1 MLSDTTAPAE
11 GLQDKLAALEQLL
24 LAYGRV
30 AIGFSG
36 GVDSSFLAAVCAR
49 IMPASTLLVH
59 LTTPLIGTPEQASFE
74 RSVDGQA
81 NEGPHFK
88 LPVLNL
94 SVDQLRL
101 PQVACN
107 DADRCYHCKRAGF
120 TAIVNHARSLG
131 FPTVID
137 GSNASDRGDYRPGM
151 RAAQELGVR
160 SPLME
165 VGFTK
170 DEERELLRAWGY
182 PVWNL
187 PAGACLATRVPTGE
201 ELTREKVDV
210 IRACE
215 DYLHDLGLD
224 QVRARL
230 VGGCMHIEAAPAD
243 VAKIAALKDDGEVD
257 ADVFS
262 KLKERFVGALN
273 GDLNTSVAVTALY
286 DVLKA
291 KCNDATKLAAIADF
305 DQVLSL
311 NLLSA
316 AKTLREKQAQEEQA
330 SADPEID
337 ALVAART
344 EAKKAKNFAE
354 ADRIRDE
361 LKARG
366 IEIIDTPQGAKWR
379 KV

>member
-49 IMPASTLLVH
+49 IMPADTLLVH

-74 RSVDGQA
+74 RSVHGQA
-81 NEGPHFK
+81 DGGPHFK

-107 DADRCYHCKRAGF
+107 DADRCYRCKRAGF
-120 TAIVNHARSLG
+120 TAIVNHAKSLG

-210 IRACE
+210 IRTCE

-243 VAKIAALKDDGEVD
+243 LAKIAALGSAAVDGEG
-257 ADVFS
+257 
-262 KLKERFVGALN
+262 KTPLP
-273 GDLNTSVAVTALY
+273 
-286 DVLKA
+286 
-291 KCNDATKLAAIADF
+291 AAIE
-305 DQVLSL
+305 
-311 NLLSA
+311 SA
-316 AKTLREKQAQEEQA
+316 LRELGCAHIF
-330 SADPEID
+330 PE
-337 ALVAART
+337 V
-344 EAKKAKNFAE
+344 
-354 ADRIRDE
+354 
-361 LKARG
+361 
-366 IEIIDTPQGAKWR
+366 TPYIHGNMNL
-379 KV
+379 

>member
-11 GLQDKLAALEQLL
+11 GLQDKLTALEQLL

-74 RSVDGQA
+74 WAVDGQA
-81 NEGPHFK
+81 DEGPHFK

-94 SVDQLRL
+94 SVDQLQL

-170 DEERELLRAWGY
+170 DEERELLRAWGH

-187 PAGACLATRVPTGE
+187 PAGACLATRIPTGE
-201 ELTREKVDV
+201 ELTREKVNLV
-210 IRACE
+210 RVCE
-215 DYLHDLGLD
+215 DYLHDLGLA

-243 VAKIAALKDDGEVD
+243 VAKIAALG
-257 ADVFS
+257 
-262 KLKERFVGALN
+262 R
-273 GDLNTSVAVTALY
+273 TAVN
-286 DVLKA
+286 DEGKA
-291 KCNDATKLAAIADF
+291 PLPAAIESA
-305 DQVLSL
+305 LR
-311 NLLSA
+311 NLGCGHIS
-316 AKTLREKQAQEEQA
+316 
-330 SADPEID
+330 PE
-337 ALVAART
+337 V
-344 EAKKAKNFAE
+344 
-354 ADRIRDE
+354 
-361 LKARG
+361 
-366 IEIIDTPQGAKWR
+366 TPYIHGNMNQ
-379 KV
+379 